1 MAQAG
6 ASLQNY
12 NNELVRCIED
22 LREKREQV
30 NKHILKEEREKQAVQ
45 KDLSILTEK
54 LHRLNETI
62 AQKTA
67 ARNDYDKTIQETEAA
82 YRHQNSYSII

>member
-1 MAQAG
+1 MAQQG

-30 NKHILKEEREKQAVQ
+30 NKSILKEEREKQAVQ
-45 KDLSILTEK
+45 KDLKALTDK
-54 LHRLNETI
+54 LHRLNESDLI
-62 AQKTA
+62 
-67 ARNDYDKTIQETEAA
+67 
-82 YRHQNSYSII
+82 